1 MSGTDSLFLA
11 AETPTWHQHVGGL
24 TIVDPSSAPGFCFDS
39 LVRTVGERLPLI
51 PKLTWRLKP
60 VPLGLDRAVWVDDT
74 EFDLRRHL
82 HHATVRAPGGPRE
95 AAAAVAPILSRQL
108 DRRYPLWE
116 LWYFDGLV
124 GGHVGILMK
133 FHHCLL
139 DGGAGS
145 VLATLLLDTEPSP
158 PLPEVP
164 PAPVSE
170 PEPSDLRLLLDGL
183 LPTATAPLRALRY
196 GVRLTRRSV
205 ELGRHVLSGRAT
217 PDLGA
222 MLAAPKTSFN
232 APIGPRRAMAFS
244 SVALADVKALR
255 RHYGVKVNDIAL
267 ALCSGAL
274 RTYLLERDELPSR
287 SLTAGIPVSIRSA
300 GDTALDNQLSYLAV
314 PIATDVADP
323 EARLHE
329 IVRHTRAAKDVHD
342 VLRATPVGSLAD
354 TAPPLVLGALLRLAY
369 ETHVLS
375 YVPGMM
381 NTIVSNVP
389 GPPMTLYLAGA
400 RLTGIFS
407 ASVLL
412 DQMGLNMTLFTFGD
426 RVDFGL
432 HVDPDLVADPWAV
445 ADAIPA
451 ALAEMMVAAG
461 LGAPSP
467 VEDAFGIASGVE
479 PGVEPGAEIGVE
491 PDADLGAG
499 VVDDLTAADAPDP
512 VQPQPQ
518 PR

>member
-1 MSGTDSLFLA
+1 MRRMSGTDSLFLA
-11 AETPTWHQHVGGL
+11 AETPTWHQHVAGL
-24 TIVDPSSAPGFCFDS
+24 TIVDPSGAPGFCFDA
-39 LVRTVGERLPLI
+39 LVRTVRDRLPLI
-51 PKLTWRLKP
+51 PKLTWRLKQ
-60 VPLGLDRAVWVDDT
+60 VPFGLDRAVWVDDT
-74 EFDLRRHL
+74 AFDLRRHL
-82 HHATVRAPGGPRE
+82 HQATVRAPGGPRE
-95 AAAAVAPILSRQL
+95 AAAAVAPILGRQL

-116 LWYFDGLV
+116 LWYLDGLV
-124 GGHVGILMK
+124 GGHVGVLMK

-158 PLPEVP
+158 PPTAAMLP
-164 PAPVSE
+164 PAPE

-183 LPTATAPLRALRY
+183 LPTATAPLRAIRY
-196 GVRLTRRSV
+196 GARLTWRGV
-205 ELGRHVLSGRAT
+205 ELGRHVLSGRGA

-274 RTYLLERDELPSR
+274 RTYLLDRDELPNR
-287 SLTAGIPVSIRSA
+287 SLTAGIPVSIRSE
-300 GDTALDNQLSYLAV
+300 GDTSLDNQLSYLAV

-323 EARLHE
+323 AERLAA
-329 IVRHTRAAKDVHD
+329 IVRHTRAAKDVHE

-412 DQMGLNMTLFTFGD
+412 DQMGLNITLFTFGD

-445 ADAIPA
+445 ADAIPG
-451 ALAEMMVAAG
+451 ALAEMMAAAG
-461 LGAPSP
+461 LGAPAP
-467 VEDAFGIASGVE
+467 VEDAFGIASGTE
-479 PGVEPGAEIGVE
+479 PGTEPGGDL
-491 PDADLGAG
+491 PDDPRAA
-499 VVDDLTAADAPDP
+499 LTAPEPAL
-512 VQPQPQ
+512 PQ